1 MITVKIQGANGI
13 EVDVPDAVATGMIT
27 AGLATQAYPERSD
40 EPDGDALVFQMLED
54 ADDPVE
60 PEPETDEGAGDG
72 SESKPAPKRG
82 PGRPKKQ

>member
-1 MITVKIQGANGI
+1 MITVKIKGPNGI
-13 EVDVPDAVATGMIT
+13 PLEVPDAVATGMIS

-60 PEPETDEGAGDG
+60 PEPETGEGAGDE